1 MVAPAA
7 LHGGTGRE
15 RTLVAPTEVM
25 SNTLI
30 SVIKM
35 ARPRRALFTTFTFSL
50 SWFEALV
57 LPALRQCNCE
67 QIDVLVD
74 ARQACKSTDEAASLY
89 AGSAYRVIPV
99 YMEKTTVFHP
109 KLAYLEGWEDLDHL
123 VVASANLTMSGH
135 GRNLE
140 VIDALSSDTEPA
152 VFGEFG
158 DFLQA
163 LTAECSFSAESLD
176 VLHAYRRRAATQLA
190 RAGTVDEAAR
200 RTWLVHTL
208 STPADEQF
216 LDHAARIDDAH
227 RLTVLSP
234 FHAPSG
240 APVQKLAREIGVETL
255 RIGLDASTLIAP
267 FTDEYVFDT
276 QPDYVIAKRENEDPR
291 PLHAKCFELEG
302 SNGTLVMTGSVNA
315 TGQSLSTTDNVEV
328 SLIRMLPK
336 SPFKWAKATPVK
348 FTPCEFKVD
357 AMTARNPAIQVT
369 WTIANQLVGHIEPA
383 GDTELVTMS
392 IWYGDERAALVD
404 EVRLENGKFSV
415 NMGQPVNARGALRL
429 IVEGLDLHAE
439 GWINVELDLAGD
451 ENQRNLAKASSRV
464 MANEFRLEDLDTIFG
479 WLSRLQNNV
488 QSQEK
493 REPGGASRTSPST
506 QSGTAPAPGRKISY
520 DEWRASIEAPHVAK
534 IPAGLTR
541 NAVEAVLRWL
551 NRDVTTVPLTPPT
564 ERGNTPPSEDS
575 PTGKASPPVKRALLA
590 TEKSEFTSGGNS
602 ADEERRH
609 RTEALYQ
616 ALLEAIPKGLA
627 LEARSSVAPMLVELS
642 GCAQLKHALV
652 QGARGEDGA
661 DHLAL
666 MLQGWLTRFATFEY
680 GEDNRGVLLP
690 FFSAIACCAVATH
703 SQVSLPSLKEAL
715 ELLAGRSLE
724 PGEIAAGARLALRT
738 NRFDR
743 IPEDMKG
750 AALEA
755 AGAIEAEQ
763 TQSQRLVFLIEQ
775 VTNPTTKSAPKVPP
789 RYQKAF
795 EALWQ
800 HRKSMRG
807 AFGVLARNTEPM
819 ACPCCYGMLRAEDA
833 SRLRADQ
840 VCLCLNCQRPVFYAL
855 DTASLDQN
863 GLAGRYKKN

>member
-1 MVAPAA
+1 
-7 LHGGTGRE
+7 
-15 RTLVAPTEVM
+15 M
-25 SNTLI
+25 SNTLV

-57 LPALRQCNCE
+57 LPALRESHCE

-99 YMEKTTVFHP
+99 YMERTTVFHP

-140 VIDALSSDTEPA
+140 VIDALSSDSEPA

-163 LTAECSFSAESLD
+163 LAAKYAFSAESLD

-190 RAGTVDEAAR
+190 RAGAVDEAAR
-200 RTWLVHTL
+200 RMWLVHTL
-208 STPADEQF
+208 STPADEQL
-216 LDHAARIDDAH
+216 LDHAARIDNAH

-240 APVQKLAREIGVETL
+240 APVQKLAREIGVDTL
-255 RIGLDASTLIAP
+255 RIGLDARSLIAP
-267 FTDEYVFDT
+267 FTDRQVFET
-276 QPDYVIAKRENEDPR
+276 QPDYVIAEREDEAPR
-291 PLHAKCFELEG
+291 LLHAKCFELEG

-315 TGQSLSTTDNVEV
+315 TVQSLSTTDNVEV

-336 SPFKWAKATPVK
+336 SPFQWVKAMPVQY
-348 FTPCEFKVD
+348 TPCDFSVD
-357 AMTARNPAIQVT
+357 AMTARNPALQVT
-369 WTIANQLVGHIEPA
+369 WTVANELVGHIQPA
-383 GDTELVTMS
+383 GDTELVTLTV
-392 IWYGDERAALVD
+392 WDGDERAALVD

-451 ENQRNLAKASSRV
+451 EDQRNLAKASSRV

-479 WLSRLQNNV
+479 WLSRLQTHV

-493 REPGGASRTSPST
+493 REPSGDGRTSLST
-506 QSGTAPAPGRKISY
+506 RSEIAPAPVCKMSY
-520 DEWRASIEAPHVAK
+520 DEWRESMEAPNVAK
-534 IPAGLTR
+534 TPAGLTR
-541 NAVEAVLRWL
+541 NTVEAVLRWL
-551 NRDVTTVPLTPPT
+551 NRDVTTESPT
-564 ERGNTPPSEDS
+564 TRPVKGGTTPSEGTLS
-575 PTGKASPPVKRALLA
+575 GKASPSVKRALLA
-590 TEKSEFTSGGNS
+590 TEKSEFTSGNAS
-602 ADEERRH
+602 AQEERRQ
-609 RTEALYQ
+609 RTAALYQ

-642 GCAQLKHALV
+642 GCAQLKHALA
-652 QGARGEDGA
+652 QGTHGRYGA

-666 MLQGWLTRFATFEY
+666 ILQSWLTRFATFEY

-690 FFSAIACCAVATH
+690 FFSAMACCAVAAH
-703 SQVSLPSLKEAL
+703 SQVSLPSLKETL
-715 ELLAGRSLE
+715 ELLAVRSLE
-724 PGEIAAGARLALRT
+724 PGEIAMGARLALRT

-743 IPEDMKG
+743 IPEDMKRT
-750 AALEA
+750 ALEA

-763 TQSQRLVFLIEQ
+763 TQSQRLVSLIER
-775 VTNPTTKSAPKVPP
+775 VTNPATKSVPKVPP
-789 RYQKAF
+789 RYQGAF

-800 HRKSMRG
+800 HRKSTRG
-807 AFGVLARNTEPM
+807 AFGVVARSTGST
-819 ACPCCYGMLRAEDA
+819 ACPCCYSRMHAEDA

-855 DTASLDQN
+855 DTAALDHN

>member
-1 MVAPAA
+1 
-7 LHGGTGRE
+7 
-15 RTLVAPTEVM
+15 M
-25 SNTLI
+25 SNTLV

-35 ARPRRALFTTFTFSL
+35 ARPRRALLTTFTFSL

-99 YMEKTTVFHP
+99 YMERTTVFHP

-140 VIDALSSDTEPA
+140 VIDALSSDTEPT

-163 LTAECSFSAESLD
+163 LAAKYSFSAESLD

-190 RAGTVDEAAR
+190 RAGTVDEEAR
-200 RTWLVHTL
+200 SMWLVHTL
-208 STPADEQF
+208 ATPADEQL

-234 FHAPSG
+234 FHSPSG
-240 APVQKLAREIGVETL
+240 APVQKLAREIGVDTL
-255 RIGLDASTLIAP
+255 RIGLDARSLIAP
-267 FTDEYVFDT
+267 FTDENVFET
-276 QPDYVIAKRENEDPR
+276 QPDYVIAEREDEAPR
-291 PLHAKCFELEG
+291 LLHAKCFELEG

-315 TGQSLSTTDNVEV
+315 TVQSLSSTDNVEV

-336 SPFKWAKATPVK
+336 SPFKWAKATPVQ
-348 FTPCEFKVD
+348 FTPCEFSVD
-357 AMTARNPAIQVT
+357 AMTARNPALQVT
-369 WTIANQLVGHIEPA
+369 WTVANELVGHIEPA
-383 GDTELVTMS
+383 RDTELVTLS
-392 IWYGDERAALVD
+392 VWDGDELAALVD
-404 EVRLENGKFSV
+404 EVRLENGKFSA
-415 NMGQPVNARGALRL
+415 NMGQPANARGALRL

-451 ENQRNLAKASSRV
+451 EDQRNLAKASSRV

-479 WLSRLQNNV
+479 WLSRLQTHV

-493 REPGGASRTSPST
+493 REPGGAGRMSLST
-506 QSGTAPAPGRKISY
+506 RSGTAPAPVRKMSY
-520 DEWRASIEAPHVAK
+520 DEWRASIEVPHVAK
-534 IPAGLTR
+534 TPASLTR
-541 NAVEAVLRWL
+541 NTVEAVLRWL
-551 NRDVTTVPLTPPT
+551 NRDVTTESPT
-564 ERGNTPPSEDS
+564 TRPEKGGTPPSEGA
-575 PTGKASPPVKRALLA
+575 PTSKAGPPVKRTLLA
-590 TEKSEFTSGGNS
+590 TEKSEFTSGS
-602 ADEERRH
+602 SWVEEERRQ

-652 QGARGEDGA
+652 QGARGGHGV

-666 MLQGWLTRFATFEY
+666 ILQGWLTRFATFEY
-680 GEDNRGVLLP
+680 GEDNRGILLP
-690 FFSAIACCAVATH
+690 FFSAMACCAVAAH
-703 SQVSLPSLKEAL
+703 SQVSLPTLREAL

-724 PGEIAAGARLALRT
+724 PGEIAIGARLALRT

-743 IPEDMKG
+743 IPEDMKRT
-750 AALEA
+750 ALEA

-763 TQSQRLVFLIEQ
+763 TQSQRLVSLIEQ
-775 VTNPTTKSAPKVPP
+775 VTNPATKSIPKVQP
-789 RYQKAF
+789 RYQRAF
-795 EALWQ
+795 EALWR
-800 HRKSMRG
+800 HRKSTHS
-807 AFGVLARNTEPM
+807 AFGVVARSTGPT
-819 ACPCCYGMLRAEDA
+819 ACPCCYCRLHAEDA

>member
-1 MVAPAA
+1 MEDEKP
-7 LHGGTGRE
+7 RE
-15 RTLVAPTEVM
+15 DQM
-25 SNTLI
+25 SNTLV

-99 YMEKTTVFHP
+99 YMERTTVFHP

-163 LTAECSFSAESLD
+163 LAAKYSFSAESLD
-176 VLHAYRRRAATQLA
+176 VLHAYRRRAATQLT
-190 RAGTVDEAAR
+190 RVGTVDEDAR
-200 RTWLVHTL
+200 RMWLVHTL
-208 STPADEQF
+208 ATPADKQF
-216 LDHAARIDDAH
+216 LDHATRIDDAH

-240 APVQKLAREIGVETL
+240 APVQKLAREIGVDTL
-255 RIGLDASTLIAP
+255 RIGLDACSLIAP
-267 FTDEYVFDT
+267 FTDEDVFET
-276 QPDYVIAKRENEDPR
+276 QPDYVIAEREEEAPR
-291 PLHAKCFELEG
+291 LLHAKCFELEG

-315 TGQSLSTTDNVEV
+315 TVRSLSSTDNVEV

-336 SPFKWAKATPVK
+336 SPFKWAKATPVQ
-348 FTPCEFKVD
+348 FTPCEFRVD
-357 AMTARNPAIQVT
+357 AMTSRNPALQVT
-369 WTIANQLVGHIEPA
+369 WSVANELVGHIEPA
-383 GDTELVTMS
+383 GDTDLVTLFV
-392 IWYGDERAALVD
+392 WDGDELAAQVD
-404 EVRLENGKFSV
+404 KVRLENGKFSA

-451 ENQRNLAKASSRV
+451 EDQRNLAKASSRV
-464 MANEFRLEDLDTIFG
+464 MANEFRLEDLDTIFS
-479 WLSRLQNNV
+479 WLSRLQTHV
-488 QSQEK
+488 RSQEK
-493 REPGGASRTSPST
+493 REPGGAGRTPRST
-506 QSGTAPAPGRKISY
+506 RCGTAPTPVRKMSY
-520 DEWRASIEAPHVAK
+520 DEWRASIEAPVVAK
-534 IPAGLTR
+534 TPAGLTR
-541 NAVEAVLRWL
+541 NTVEAVVRWL
-551 NRDVTTVPLTPPT
+551 NREATKESPTVRPEKGGTS
-564 ERGNTPPSEDS
+564 PSEGAPS
-575 PTGKASPPVKRALLA
+575 SKAPPPVKRALLA
-590 TEKSEFTSGGNS
+590 TEKSEFTSGSSS
-602 ADEERRH
+602 AQEERRQ

-652 QGARGEDGA
+652 QGAYGGHGA
-661 DHLAL
+661 DHLAPI
-666 MLQGWLTRFATFEY
+666 LQAWLTRFATFEY

-690 FFSAIACCAVATH
+690 FFSAMACCAVAAH

-715 ELLAGRSLE
+715 EMLSGRSLE
-724 PGEIAAGARLALRT
+724 PGEIAMGARLALST

-743 IPEDMKG
+743 IPEDMKRT
-750 AALEA
+750 ALEA

-763 TQSQRLVFLIEQ
+763 TQSQWLVSLIEQ
-775 VTNPTTKSAPKVPP
+775 VTNPATKSVPKVLP
-789 RYQKAF
+789 RYQRAF

-800 HRKSMRG
+800 HRKSTR
-807 AFGVLARNTEPM
+807 AVFGVVARSTGST
-819 ACPCCYGMLRAEDA
+819 ACPCCYCRLHAEDA

-840 VCLCLNCQRPVFYAL
+840 VCLCLNCKRPLFYAL
-855 DTASLDQN
+855 DTAVLDQN

>member
-1 MVAPAA
+1 
-7 LHGGTGRE
+7 
-15 RTLVAPTEVM
+15 M
-25 SNTLI
+25 SNTLV

-57 LPALRQCNCE
+57 LPALRQGNCE

-163 LTAECSFSAESLD
+163 LTAKYSFSAESLD

-208 STPADEQF
+208 ATPADEQF

-240 APVQKLAREIGVETL
+240 APVQKLAREIGVDTL
-255 RIGLDASTLIAP
+255 RIGLDARSLIAP
-267 FTDEYVFDT
+267 FTDEDVFDT
-276 QPDYVIAKRENEDPR
+276 QPDYVIAKREDEDPR

-315 TGQSLSTTDNVEV
+315 TGQSLSSTDNVEV

-336 SPFKWAKATPVK
+336 SPFKWAKATPVE

-383 GDTELVTMS
+383 GDTELVTLS
-392 IWYGDERAALVD
+392 IWDGDERAALVD

-451 ENQRNLAKASSRV
+451 ENQRKLAKASSRV

-479 WLSRLQNNV
+479 WLSRLQNHV

-506 QSGTAPAPGRKISY
+506 RSGTAPAPVRKMSY

-534 IPAGLTR
+534 TPAGLTR
-541 NAVEAVLRWL
+541 NTVEAVLRWL
-551 NRDVTTVPLTPPT
+551 NRDLTAQSPT
-564 ERGNTPPSEDS
+564 AAPEKGDTPPSES
-575 PTGKASPPVKRALLA
+575 MPTGRASPPVKRALLA
-590 TEKSEFTSGGNS
+590 TEKSEFTSGGSS
-602 ADEERRH
+602 ADEERRQ

-642 GCAQLKHALV
+642 GAAQLKHALV
-652 QGARGEDGA
+652 QGARGGHGA

-690 FFSAIACCAVATH
+690 FFSAMACCAVAAH

-743 IPEDMKG
+743 ILEDMKR
-750 AALEA
+750 AALEV

-763 TQSQRLVFLIEQ
+763 TQSQRLVSLIEQ
-775 VTNPTTKSAPKVPP
+775 FTSPATKSAPKVPP

-800 HRKSMRG
+800 HRKSTRG
-807 AFGVLARNTEPM
+807 SFGVLARSMGPM
-819 ACPCCYGMLRAEDA
+819 ACPCCYGRLQTEDA

-840 VCLCLNCQRPVFYAL
+840 VCLCLNCRRPLFYAL
-855 DTASLDQN
+855 DTAALDQN